1 MEVIKT
7 KGGYFYKIYKN
18 GKKKRISKNEYLKH
32 KKKLK
37 LSIKQYGGDITYQFK
52 PDLFNDIC
60 ENFNIKE
67 VDKELVHRALKD
79 FSILMSLTDWED
91 NKGIEGINEN
101 IPANIIS
108 KCSSYNITKNQN
120 NSSCIENTNCNVYF
134 SASRDRKI
142 CVPKN
147 SIKNFKNGQGILGFN
162 NNKFNIIKIIK
173 LNVNLVGEQN
183 CIILQEISSNNYFI
197 IFPFG
202 IINGI
207 SNYEDMLQIINTTI
221 EKLPSSTKI
230 FLCGHS
236 MGSSL
241 AMKVSLEK
249 TFLQRADNVYLIL
262 TGVMLYFNSSELT
275 QFKEV
280 YEGRYIALNIR
291 LYLNTLQVIE
301 LNTKRTK
308 LHYKSE
314 IFKDFR
320 SVHVYQKKYIKNK
333 TEDINTDFILELQVK
348 QFQENKSP
356 FVIKNKQLLKKK
368 NNTNISEFLPDTQK
382 RNVFGTI
389 LYNVED
395 INNENTKYNTNGSLI
410 ETRGYFPDR
419 IHTFEYYLKPIIAM
433 L

>member
-18 GKKKRISKNEYLKH
+18 GNKKRISKNEYLKY

-67 VDKELVHRALKD
+67 VDRELVRFALKD
-79 FSILMSLTDWED
+79 FSILMSLTHWED
-91 NKGIEGINEN
+91 NKKFLRNKGIEEINEN
-101 IPANIIS
+101 IPANIMS
-108 KCSSYNITKNQN
+108 KCSSYNITENQN
-120 NSSCIENTNCNVYF
+120 NYPCIQNTNCNVYF
-134 SASRDRKI
+134 SASRGRKI

-173 LNVNLVGEQN
+173 LNVYLIGERN

-202 IINGI
+202 TIYGI

-221 EKLPSSTKI
+221 EELPSTTKI

-262 TGVMLYFNSSELT
+262 TGVMLYFNSSELR

-291 LYLNTLQVIE
+291 LYLNKLQVIN
-301 LNTKRTK
+301 LNTKRTN
-308 LHYKSE
+308 YRSE

-320 SVHVYQKKYIKNK
+320 SVQVYQKKHK
-333 TEDINTDFILELQVK
+333 DINTDFILELQVK
-348 QFQENKSP
+348 QFDEEKSP
-356 FVIKNKQLLKKK
+356 FVIKNKQLLK
-368 NNTNISEFLPDTQK
+368 NNTNISNFLPDTQK

-395 INNENTKYNTNGSLI
+395 INNETTKYNTNGSLTEI
-410 ETRGYFPDR
+410 KGYFPDQ
-419 IHTFEYYLKPIIAM
+419 IHSFDNYLKPIIVM